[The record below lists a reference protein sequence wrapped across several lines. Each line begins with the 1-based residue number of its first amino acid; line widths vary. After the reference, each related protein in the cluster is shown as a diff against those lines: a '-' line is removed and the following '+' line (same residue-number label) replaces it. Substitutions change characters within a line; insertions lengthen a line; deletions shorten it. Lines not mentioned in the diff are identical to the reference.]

1 MKSGKLLLGLIS
13 GAAAGAVLGL
23 LYAPKKG
30 TDTRKAITEKGDGY
44 LKGANKSLHDF
55 TDSINH
61 KVEALKSRTKA
72 NLAGSKSEEKINKAK
87 AEMHEMKAS

>member
-1 MKSGKLLLGLIS
+1 MKSGKMLLGLIT

-30 TDTRKAITEKGDGY
+30 TDTRKTITQKSDDY
-44 LKGANKSLHDF
+44 IKGANKSFHDL

-61 KVEALKSRTKA
+61 KVEALKSKTKA
-72 NLAGSKSEEKINKAK
+72 NLAGSKSEEKMNKAK